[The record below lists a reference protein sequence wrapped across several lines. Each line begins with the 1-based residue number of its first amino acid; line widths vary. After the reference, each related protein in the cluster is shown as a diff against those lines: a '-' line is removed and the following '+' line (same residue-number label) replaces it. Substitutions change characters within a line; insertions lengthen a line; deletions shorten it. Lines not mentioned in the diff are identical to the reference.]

1 MPPNR
6 QVNFGREKRGTGKG
20 RQCGKTLSR
29 THQTVWGLIGSAV
42 ALDQVQNGSGNL
54 IGL

>member
-1 MPPNR
+1 MPSNR
-6 QVNFGREKRGTGKG
+6 QVNFGREKRGTVKG